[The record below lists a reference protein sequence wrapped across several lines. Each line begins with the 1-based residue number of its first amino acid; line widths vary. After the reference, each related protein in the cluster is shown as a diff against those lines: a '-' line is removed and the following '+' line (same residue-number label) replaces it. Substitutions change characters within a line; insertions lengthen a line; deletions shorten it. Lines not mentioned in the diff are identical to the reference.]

1 MPIGNTV
8 VEKMLRRAKSLSEVE
23 AWLKTFDTSTK
34 KQILDWIK
42 IDQLQKEGVDSTG
55 KIIGYYSYATELITK
70 GRKQQGEHF
79 TLLETGDFFRSMYI
93 QVFQNEIFING
104 NTQKMENKEWFSNE
118 IIGLTDENFRKLKEI
133 IKNSYIDYARKILFG
148 N

>member
-1 MPIGNTV
+1 MSIGNTKV
-8 VEKMLRRAKSLSEVE
+8 DVMLRRAKSLSEVE
-23 AWLKTFDTSTK
+23 AWLKTFDTTTK
-34 KQILDWIK
+34 KEILDFIR
-42 IDQLQKEGVDSTG
+42 IDQLERDGVDSTG
-55 KIIGYYSYATELITK
+55 EIIGYYSYATELITK
-70 GRKQQGEHF
+70 GRKQQGQHY

-104 NTQKMENKEWFSNE
+104 NTKKMENKEWFNNE

-133 IKNSYIDYARKILFG
+133 VKNSYIDYARKILFG

>member
-1 MPIGNTV
+1 
-8 VEKMLRRAKSLSEVE
+8 MLRVSKSLSEIE
-23 AWLKTFDTSTK
+23 AWLKTFDTITK

-42 IDQLQKEGVDSTG
+42 IDQLEKQGIDKNGEV
-55 KIIGYYSYATELITK
+55 IGYYSYATEIISR
-70 GRKQQGEHF
+70 GRKQQGEHY
-79 TLLETGDFFRSMYI
+79 TLLDSGDFFRSMYI

-104 NTQKMENKEWFSNE
+104 NTKKMENKEWFSNE

-133 IKNSYIDYARKILFG
+133 VQKSYIDYARKILFG